1 MSCVGTEKIKRPQ
14 HRQPNQAEIQII
26 RRLIV
31 IRQIIH
37 FVTTGVAF
45 ELRYCN
51 GEWVIVEVATNG

>member
-1 MSCVGTEKIKRPQ
+1 MRPQ

-51 GEWVIVEVATNG
+51 GEWVIVEVTTNG